1 MEKSLKHCKTQVKQA
16 FLSLKNSLKNSCFLA
31 SKTAL
36 FGSQNTLKT
45 TLFCLLPDTGR
56 TRKMLWAQMA
66 SSFQTDPQIS
76 RLEFFETDFQTVWGF
91 KKAENVNKNNV
102 FETVFEFQKS
112 DSQNQFQNK
121 CFVSFKK

>member
-1 MEKSLKHCKTQVKQA
+1 
-16 FLSLKNSLKNSCFLA
+16 
-31 SKTAL
+31 
-36 FGSQNTLKT
+36 
-45 TLFCLLPDTGR
+45 
-56 TRKMLWAQMA
+56 MA

-112 DSQNQFQNK
+112 DSQKQFQKK
-121 CFVSFKK
+121 CLVSFNK